1 MKTLYELLEYVTY
14 SQLIG
19 STSTTV
25 KHITADSRLVQAG
38 SAFVA
43 IKGTQADGHAYIPKA
58 IEQGASVIVCETLPQ
73 ERQAD
78 VTYVVTDNCPE
89 ALGNMAAAFY
99 NYPSEKMIMVGV
111 TGTNGKTTVATLLH
125 RLFRQLGHKVGL
137 LSTVCNYID
146 NEAVPSTH
154 TTPDA
159 VSLQALLAQMADAGC
174 RYAFM
179 EVSSHAI
186 DQERI
191 AGICFD
197 GAIFT
202 NITRDHL
209 DYHKTFQA
217 YLNTKK
223 KFFDT
228 LPPHAFAVVNTDD
241 KNGKIMVQN
250 TQANVYT
257 YSIKSPAD
265 FKGKIMEEGLEGML
279 LQINGKEV
287 AVRLVGD
294 YNAQNLLAVYGA
306 SFLLHSQADEILR
319 LISTLTPVAG
329 RLDTIYGE
337 DGVTAV
343 VDYAHT
349 PDAVANTLA
358 TLKKIHKSG
367 NIITVIGCGGNR
379 DKGKRPEMAKIAY
392 KASQQL
398 VITSDNPRFEKPED
412 IINDM
417 MQGLDK
423 EEQKQVICIENREQ
437 AIKTA
442 CRLAKAGDLILVAG
456 KGHENYQE
464 IEGVKHP
471 FDDKKILENLLKNL

>member
-1 MKTLYELLEYVTY
+1 MKDLQELLDYVSY

-19 STSTTV
+19 PRNAAVTS
-25 KHITADSRLVQAG
+25 ITANSRLAEAG
-38 SAFVA
+38 SLFVA
-43 IKGTQADGHAYIPKA
+43 VKGTQADGHAYIDKA
-58 IEQGASVIVCETLPQ
+58 IEQGAKVIVCETLPV
-73 ERQAD
+73 ERNPE
-78 VTYVVTDNCPE
+78 VTYIVTSDSQD
-89 ALGNMAAAFY
+89 ALGNIAAAFY
-99 NYPSEKMIMVGV
+99 NYPSEKMIMIGV
-111 TGTNGKTTVATLLH
+111 TGTNGKTTIATLLYQ
-125 RLFRQLGHKVGL
+125 LFRQLGHKVGL

-146 NEAVPSTH
+146 DQAVPSTH

-159 VSLQALLAQMADAGC
+159 VQLQALLAQMADAGC

-186 DQERI
+186 DQKRI

-209 DYHKTFQA
+209 DYHKTFQG
-217 YLNTKK
+217 YLDAKK
-223 KFFDT
+223 RFFDT
-228 LPPHAFAVVNTDD
+228 LPPHAFAVVNIDD

-250 TQANVYT
+250 TLANVYS
-257 YSIKSPAD
+257 YSVKSPAD
-265 FKGKIMEEGLEGML
+265 FKGKIMEESLEGML

-294 YNAQNLLAVYGA
+294 FNALNLLAVYGA
-306 SFLLHSQADEILR
+306 TFLLHSHADEILR
-319 LISTLTPVAG
+319 LMSTLAPVAG
-329 RLDTIYGE
+329 RLDTIYGNN
-337 DGVTAV
+337 GVTAV

-349 PDAVANTLA
+349 PDAVANTLE
-358 TLKKIHKSG
+358 TLKKINKKG
-367 NIITVIGCGGNR
+367 RIITVIGCGGNR

-392 KASQQL
+392 KGSQQL
-398 VITSDNPRFEKPED
+398 VITSDNPRNEKPED

-417 MQGLDK
+417 MQGLSK
-423 EEQKQVICIENREQ
+423 EEQNEVICIENREQ

-442 CRLAKAGDLILVAG
+442 CKLAKAGDLILVAG

-471 FDDKKILENLLKNL
+471 FDDKKILENLLKDL

>member
-1 MKTLYELLEYVTY
+1 
-14 SQLIG
+14 
-19 STSTTV
+19 
-25 KHITADSRLVQAG
+25 
-38 SAFVA
+38 
-43 IKGTQADGHAYIPKA
+43 
-58 IEQGASVIVCETLPQ
+58 
-73 ERQAD
+73 
-78 VTYVVTDNCPE
+78 
-89 ALGNMAAAFY
+89 
-99 NYPSEKMIMVGV
+99 
-111 TGTNGKTTVATLLH
+111 
-125 RLFRQLGHKVGL
+125 
-137 LSTVCNYID
+137 VCNYID

-159 VSLQALLAQMADAGC
+159 VSLQALLAQMTDAGC

-319 LISTLTPVAG
+319 LMSTLTPVAG

-398 VITSDNPRFEKPED
+398 IITSDNPRFEKPED